1 MNAALNILKKN
12 MQRIIDDPD
21 EEEEKYTLSITL
33 LHFLKWISANPK
45 LRSMLQNCGEV
56 LTSVLVSE

>member
-1 MNAALNILKKN
+1 